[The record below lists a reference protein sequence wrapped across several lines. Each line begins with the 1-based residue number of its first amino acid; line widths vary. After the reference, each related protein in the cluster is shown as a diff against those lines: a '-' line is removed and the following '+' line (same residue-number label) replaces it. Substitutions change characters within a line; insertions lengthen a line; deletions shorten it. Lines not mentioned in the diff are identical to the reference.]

1 VPTHC
6 GWASEILH
14 QLKTVLYPIIY
25 RVSTRF
31 NHPKLVVYRI
41 SQPPTVGRRLSKKSF
56 GPRIQWLPVA
66 CAIGSHGVLQED
78 PSEKMT
84 FLAKRRDATS
94 SAAEVGKMRMVLYG
108 FLWFSMV
115 LYGFICFYMV
125 L

>member
-1 VPTHC
+1 
-6 GWASEILH
+6 
-14 QLKTVLYPIIY
+14 
-25 RVSTRF
+25 
-31 NHPKLVVYRI
+31 
-41 SQPPTVGRRLSKKSF
+41 
-56 GPRIQWLPVA
+56 VA

-115 LYGFICFYMV
+115 LYGFLCFYMV